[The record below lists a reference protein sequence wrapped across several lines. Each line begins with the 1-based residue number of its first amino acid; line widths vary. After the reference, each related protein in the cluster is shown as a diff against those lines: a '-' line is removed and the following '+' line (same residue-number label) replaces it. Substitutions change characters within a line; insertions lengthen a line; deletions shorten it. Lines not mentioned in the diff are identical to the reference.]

1 MRLNDSAEGR
11 WYTPDPLGGD
21 ITNPQS
27 LNRYAY
33 ALNNPTTL
41 TDPLGLFTPGPG
53 NPPPFLPIT
62 IGPCTYEAIEDAACY
77 GGSSPAPPGY
87 VPFPPPGGGSTGPPP
102 PPKPAR
108 PANTPAAPNTGCK
121 TGFNFGVTGGADGGL
136 GVGIPRLQAA
146 ALGGG
151 SAGLTFGGGTPIGAY
166 ASASGGAAAGPWG
179 TPNQGNNLTAVGGG
193 AAAGV
198 GITFGNATSAG
209 QMRGNALT
217 FGVGI
222 DAGVGG
228 GVQVTFGTDATGH
241 TIWQVNITGG
251 VGYKF
256 YGYSL
261 MTHTVAAST

>member
-1 MRLNDSAEGR
+1 MTQVGYVCDSTIYYRARYYDPTIGR
-11 WYTPDPLGGD
+11 FISEDPIRFVGSG
-21 ITNPQS
+21 TNFYG
-27 LNRYAY
+27 YAQ
-33 ALNNPTTL
+33 NNPVNL
-41 TDPLGLFTPGPG
+41 IDPLGL
-53 NPPPFLPIT
+53 
-62 IGPCTYEAIEDAACY
+62 A
-77 GGSSPAPPGY
+77 
-87 VPFPPPGGGSTGPPP
+87 
-102 PPKPAR
+102 
-108 PANTPAAPNTGCK
+108 
-121 TGFNFGVTGGADGGL
+121 TGFNFGVTGGVDGGL
-136 GVGIPRLQAA
+136 GLGIGTA

-179 TPNQGNNLTAVGGG
+179 APNQGNNFAVVGGG

-217 FGVGI
+217 FGVGV

-228 GVQVTFGTDATGH
+228 GVQATLGTDAAGH

-251 VGYKF
+251 VGFKA

-261 MTHTVAAST
+261 VTHTVASSTNKGCN